1 MLVKDFMIK
10 DVYVMEKNETLKAL
24 LELLVEKKIGG
35 VPVVDKDN
43 KLVGIIS
50 DGDVLRA
57 LKPTTYVGYYYFFKE
72 KLDDNLLEEANLPIK
87 KLMRKRVVTI
97 DEDADLEE
105 SLKLLAGHHFKK
117 IPVVNENKEVVGI
130 ISRGDMIKKLR
141 EKLLEVLNE
150 EEEVSIHN

>member
-10 DVYVMEKNETLKAL
+10 DVFVMEKNESLKAL
-24 LELLVEKKIGG
+24 LELMVEKKIGG

-43 KLVGIIS
+43 KLAGIIS

-72 KLDDNLLEEANLPIK
+72 ELDDNLLEEANLPIK

-97 DEDADLEE
+97 DENADMEE
-105 SLKLLAGHHFKK
+105 ALKLLASHHFKK
-117 IPVVNENKEVVGI
+117 IPVINGNKEVVGI

-141 EKLLEVLNE
+141 EKLLDVLNE
-150 EEEVSIHN
+150 EEK

>member
-10 DVYVMEKNETLKAL
+10 DVFVMEKNESLKAL
-24 LELLVEKKIGG
+24 LELMVEKKIGG

-43 KLVGIIS
+43 KLAGIIS

-72 KLDDNLLEEANLPIK
+72 ELDDNLLEEANLPIK

-97 DEDADLEE
+97 DENADMEE
-105 SLKLLAGHHFKK
+105 ALKLLASHHFKK
-117 IPVVNENKEVVGI
+117 IPVINGNKEVVGI

-150 EEEVSIHN
+150 EDK

>member
-10 DVYVMEKNETLKAL
+10 DVFVMEKNESLKAL
-24 LELLVEKKIGG
+24 LELMVEKKIGG

-43 KLVGIIS
+43 KLVGVIS

-72 KLDDNLLEEANLPIK
+72 ELDDNLLEEANLPIK

-97 DEDADLEE
+97 DENADMEE
-105 SLKLLAGHHFKK
+105 ALKLLASHHFKK
-117 IPVVNENKEVVGI
+117 IPVINENKEVVGI

-150 EEEVSIHN
+150 EEK

>member
-10 DVYVMEKNETLKAL
+10 DVFVMEKNESLKAL
-24 LELLVEKKIGG
+24 LELMVEKKIGG

-43 KLVGIIS
+43 KLAGIIS

-72 KLDDNLLEEANLPIK
+72 ELDDNLLEEANLPIK

-97 DEDADLEE
+97 DENADMEE
-105 SLKLLAGHHFKK
+105 ALKLLASHHFKK
-117 IPVVNENKEVVGI
+117 IPVINENKEVVGI

-150 EEEVSIHN
+150 EEK

>member
-10 DVYVMEKNETLKAL
+10 DVFVMEKNESLKAL
-24 LELLVEKKIGG
+24 LELMVEKKIGG
-35 VPVVDKDN
+35 RRVIEKEN
-43 KLVGIIS
+43 KLAGIIS

-72 KLDDNLLEEANLPIK
+72 ELDDNLLEEANLPIK

-97 DEDADLEE
+97 DENADMEE
-105 SLKLLAGHHFKK
+105 ALKLLASHHFKK
-117 IPVVNENKEVVGI
+117 IPVINGNKEVVGI

-141 EKLLEVLNE
+141 EKLLDVLNE
-150 EEEVSIHN
+150 EEK

>member
-10 DVYVMEKNETLKAL
+10 DVFVMEKNESLKAL

-43 KLVGIIS
+43 KLAGIIS

-72 KLDDNLLEEANLPIK
+72 ELDDNLLEEANLPIK

-97 DEDADLEE
+97 DENADLEE
-105 SLKLLAGHHFKK
+105 ALKLLASHHFKK
-117 IPVVNENKEVVGI
+117 IPVINEKKEVVGI

-150 EEEVSIHN
+150 EEK

>member
-10 DVYVMEKNETLKAL
+10 DVFVMEKNESLKAL
-24 LELLVEKKIGG
+24 LELMVEKKIGG

-43 KLVGIIS
+43 KLVGVIS

-72 KLDDNLLEEANLPIK
+72 ELDDNLLEEANLPIK

-97 DEDADLEE
+97 DENADMEE
-105 SLKLLAGHHFKK
+105 ALKLLASHHFKK
-117 IPVVNENKEVVGI
+117 IPVINGNKEVVGI

-141 EKLLEVLNE
+141 EKLLDVLNE
-150 EEEVSIHN
+150 EEK

>member
-10 DVYVMEKNETLKAL
+10 DVVVMEKNKSLKAL

-35 VPVVDKDN
+35 VPVVDQQN

-57 LKPTTYVGYYYFFKE
+57 LKPKTYVGYYYYFKE
-72 KLDDNLLEEANLPIK
+72 DLDENIREEADLPIK
-87 KLMRKRVVTI
+87 KLMHKRVVTI
-97 DEDADLEE
+97 DENADLEE
-105 SLKLLAGHHFKK
+105 ALKLLASHHFKK
-117 IPVVNENKEVVGI
+117 IPVINEEKEVVGI

-141 EKLLEVLNE
+141 EKVLEVLNE
-150 EEEVSIHN
+150 EKK